1 MLKTILIG
9 TLIIACAS
17 VAAAQSDDYKRW
29 EFFGGY
35 SHNRIDTGIGDNDA
49 DLDDFIDERE
59 GFHGWNTS
67 VTGNVSRHVGFKFD
81 VSGHYKSRT
90 LPIFSIQNAIDINSS
105 VYNFLGG
112 AQLKNNSS
120 EATFKPFA
128 HALVGV
134 AHARNRVNI
143 SQSGCVAIFPSPCPS
158 PFTESDTGLAGAVG
172 GGLDIRA
179 GNRLDI
185 RVIQIDYNPTRLF
198 DSTQHNFRIGVGLVF
213 H

>member
-1 MLKTILIG
+1 MFKTILIG

-17 VAAAQSDDYKRW
+17 VAAAQSDDYKKW
-29 EFFGGY
+29 DFFGGF
-35 SHNRIDTGIGDNDA
+35 SHNRLDTGVGDEDA

-59 GFHGWNTS
+59 GFNGFNAS
-67 VTGNVSRHVGFKFD
+67 IARNVSRRVGFKFD

-90 LPIFSIQNAIDINSS
+90 LPIFSIQNAIDIDSS

-112 AQLKNNSS
+112 VQLKENSS

-128 HALVGV
+128 HAMVGV

-143 SQSGCVAIFPSPCPS
+143 SQSGCVAIFPSPCP
-158 PFTESDTGLAGAVG
+158 PAFTETDTGLAGVVG
-172 GGLDIRA
+172 GGIDIRA
-179 GNRLDI
+179 GNRFDI

-198 DSTQHNFRIGVGLVF
+198 DSTQHNFRIGVGVVI

>member
-17 VAAAQSDDYKRW
+17 VAAAQTDDYKRW

-35 SHNRIDTGIGDNDA
+35 SHNRIDTGIGDDDA

-67 VTGNVSRHVGFKFD
+67 LTGNVSRYVGFKFD

-90 LPIFSIQNAIDINSS
+90 LPIFSIQNALDIDSRL
-105 VYNFLGG
+105 YNFTGG
-112 AQLKNNSS
+112 VQIKDNST
-120 EATFKPFA
+120 ETKIKPFA

-134 AHARNRVNI
+134 AHGRNRVSI
-143 SQSGCVAIFPSPCPS
+143 SDAGCIAIVPSPCPS
-158 PFTESDTGLAGAVG
+158 PFTETDTGLAGAFG

-179 GNRLDI
+179 GDRLDI

>member
-1 MLKTILIG
+1 MFKTILIA
-9 TLIIACAS
+9 TLIITCAS
-17 VAAAQSDDYKRW
+17 VAAAQSDDYKKW
-29 EFFGGY
+29 DIFGGF
-35 SHNRIDTGIGDNDA
+35 SHNRIDTGIGDEDA

-59 GFHGWNTS
+59 GFNGFNAS
-67 VTGNVSRHVGFKFD
+67 VARNISRHVGFKFD

-90 LPIFSIQNAIDINSS
+90 LPIFNIQNAIDINSS

-112 AQLKNNSS
+112 VQLKENSS
-120 EATFKPFA
+120 DATFKPFA

-143 SQSGCVAIFPSPCPS
+143 SQQGCVAIFPSPCPN
-158 PFTESDTGLAGAVG
+158 PFTETDTGLAGAVG
-172 GGLDIRA
+172 GGIDIRA
-179 GNRLDI
+179 GDRLDI

-198 DSTQHNFRIGVGLVF
+198 DSTQHNFRFGVGLVF

>member
-17 VAAAQSDDYKRW
+17 VAAAQTDDYKRW

-35 SHNRIDTGIGDNDA
+35 SHNRIDTGIGDDDA

-67 VTGNVSRHVGFKFD
+67 LTGNVSRYVGFKFD

-90 LPIFSIQNAIDINSS
+90 LPIFSIQNALDIDSRL
-105 VYNFLGG
+105 YNFTGG
-112 AQLKNNSS
+112 VQIKDNST
-120 EATFKPFA
+120 ETKIKPFA

-134 AHARNRVNI
+134 AHGRNRVSI
-143 SQSGCVAIFPSPCPS
+143 SDAGCIAIVPTPCPS
-158 PFTESDTGLAGAVG
+158 PFTETATGLAGAFG

-179 GNRLDI
+179 GDRLDI